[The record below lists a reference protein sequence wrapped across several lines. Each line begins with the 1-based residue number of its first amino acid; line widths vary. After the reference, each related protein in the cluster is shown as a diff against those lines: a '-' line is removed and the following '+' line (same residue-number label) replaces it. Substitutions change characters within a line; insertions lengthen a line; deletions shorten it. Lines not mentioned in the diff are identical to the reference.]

1 MLDTDNLIF
10 SYSVFIKKYKGS
22 VITVYNLNVTEG
34 NEATLLEELRNI
46 SQNSSRYSLFGD
58 HCTSVAA
65 KALIKANII
74 KTIRGEMKIG
84 NVRGITPSIDIMP
97 GRLGGE
103 FTGKRR
109 CRFNK

>member
-1 MLDTDNLIF
+1 L
-10 SYSVFIKKYKGS
+10 Y
-22 VITVYNLNVTEG
+22 
-34 NEATLLEELRNI
+34 
-46 SQNSSRYSLFGD
+46 
-58 HCTSVAA
+58 SVAA

-103 FTGKRR
+103 LRGKEGADLINRI
-109 CRFNK
+109 FKS